1 MDEMFTKANER
12 DQASQAAV
20 EEHRRKRAELMA
32 AMPAF
37 SADLKQRL
45 VDAVATYNEKSK
57 AAGRGEL
64 TEVVVPDRMFVIEK
78 HTKPAGKFAVH
89 IDATNP
95 TILRMEY
102 EPSPMFGDTCGL
114 MVEDGQVVILEGSR
128 IVPPDEWVTR
138 LLKPFFELVT

>member
-57 AAGRGEL
+57 AADPSAPTAEVQRRPGRSPSGRAP
-64 TEVVVPDRMFVIEK
+64 TEAREEGRQE
-78 HTKPAGKFAVH
+78 AG
-89 IDATNP
+89 
-95 TILRMEY
+95 
-102 EPSPMFGDTCGL
+102 G
-114 MVEDGQVVILEGSR
+114 
-128 IVPPDEWVTR
+128 
-138 LLKPFFELVT
+138 

>member
-1 MDEMFTKANER
+1 MDEMFAKANAR
-12 DQASQAAV
+12 DQEGQAAV
-20 EEHRRKRAELMA
+20 EEHRRKLAELMA

-64 TEVVVPDRMFVIEK
+64 TEVVVPGRMFVIEK

-95 TILRMEY
+95 TLLCMEY
-102 EPSPMFGDTCGL
+102 EPAPYTFGL
-114 MVEDGQVVILEGSR
+114 VVEDGQVVILDGGR